1 MSKNLLSTNISG
13 LKLANP
19 TALASGILGYTGDS
33 LRRVVESG
41 AGAVVTK
48 SVGIEPRP
56 GYPNPSVVQAE
67 AGLINAVGLPNPG
80 INDFAEEIA
89 YAKTVVKV
97 PLIVSVF
104 GYTSEEYAS
113 VAAKAV
119 EAGADAV
126 ELNASCPHV
135 KDTGHEIGHHPKILI
150 EVIEKVKASVKKPV
164 IVKLSPNVTDIVE
177 IAKTAVKAGADALTA
192 VNTVKAMAIDI
203 EAQMPVLSNVKGGLS
218 GPAIKPIAL
227 RCVYDIFEADLKV
240 PIFGCGGVASWQ
252 DAVEFLLAGASAVQI
267 GTAIAMDGLNVF
279 QKVNKGLQSYL
290 IKKSYGSVKEIV
302 GLSHQA

>member
-1 MSKNLLSTNISG
+1 LSKNLLSTTMIG

-19 TALASGILGYTGDS
+19 TVLASGILGYMGDS
-33 LRRVVESG
+33 LQRVSESG

-48 SVGIEPRP
+48 SIGIESRA
-56 GYPNPSVVQAE
+56 GYPNPTVVQAE
-67 AGLINAVGLPNPG
+67 GGLINAVGLPNPG
-80 INDFAEEIA
+80 INDFAEEIT

-104 GYTSEEYAS
+104 GYAAEEYATA
-113 VAAKAV
+113 AAKAV
-119 EAGADAV
+119 KAGADAI
-126 ELNASCPHV
+126 ELNVSCPHV
-135 KDTGHEIGHHPKILI
+135 KDTGHEVGQHPKTLT
-150 EVIEKVKASVKKPV
+150 EVVEKVKASVKKPV

-192 VNTVKAMAIDI
+192 VNTVKAMAIDV

-218 GPAIKPIAL
+218 GSAIKPIAL

-267 GTAIAMDGLNVF
+267 GTAIAMDDLAVF
-279 QKVNKGLQSYL
+279 HKVNKGLQSYL
-290 IKKSYGSVKEIV
+290 IRKGYGRVKEIV
-302 GLSHQA
+302 GLSHQT